1 MHYDKAC
8 HDLGWDVMFFAYVDL
23 IACIFSRP
31 KAVVQHHSEF
41 MNYLSFFHFKNS
53 EELLRIHKCGTA
65 IMVLPYD
72 KITLAAL
79 FYFMPLVEE
88 HFLVH
93 FGPAS
98 ANYPLGMYTDTKTPK
113 SSKRKKK
120 PKTVRCIDFQN
131 SVLEAIETLSKLD
144 DKQEVDA
151 DLIGQNNE
159 YDKRLKDLRQ
169 KCKSE
174 SAIERFKEH
183 LKKLEEINHN
193 LHVPFIE
200 NGENECPH
208 AIYFYVIGKYSS
220 GWVTRVNEKTIGGDT
235 GGLLIP
241 VERVNTDSESSCS
254 SESSSQVAKKCKF
267 QSGTGA

>member
-23 IACIFSRP
+23 IACIFDRP

-41 MNYLSFFHFKNS
+41 MNYLPFFHFENS

-98 ANYPLGMYTDTKTPK
+98 ANYPLGMYTDT
-113 SSKRKKK
+113 
-120 PKTVRCIDFQN
+120 
-131 SVLEAIETLSKLD
+131 
-144 DKQEVDA
+144 
-151 DLIGQNNE
+151 
-159 YDKRLKDLRQ
+159 
-169 KCKSE
+169 
-174 SAIERFKEH
+174 
-183 LKKLEEINHN
+183 
-193 LHVPFIE
+193 
-200 NGENECPH
+200 
-208 AIYFYVIGKYSS
+208 
-220 GWVTRVNEKTIGGDT
+220 
-235 GGLLIP
+235 
-241 VERVNTDSESSCS
+241 
-254 SESSSQVAKKCKF
+254 
-267 QSGTGA
+267 